1 MQAKALIKKVD
12 ATLAKVEANTL
23 SDTLDVLIHML
34 PYTPANTTADEESK
48 RVEDTIGEA
57 RAKALFKTLV
67 QAIEVVKVKI
77 GFNTLNNR
85 KAEAILNMAP

>member
-1 MQAKALIKKVD
+1 
-12 ATLAKVEANTL
+12 
-23 SDTLDVLIHML
+23 ML
-34 PYTPANTTADEESK
+34 PYKPASTTADEESNT
-48 RVEDTIGEA
+48 VERTIGEA

-77 GFNTLNNR
+77 GFNTPNNR

>member
-1 MQAKALIKKVD
+1 
-12 ATLAKVEANTL
+12 
-23 SDTLDVLIHML
+23 ML

-48 RVEDTIGEA
+48 TVEDTIGEA

-85 KAEAILNMAP
+85 KAESILKMAP

>member
-1 MQAKALIKKVD
+1 
-12 ATLAKVEANTL
+12 
-23 SDTLDVLIHML
+23 ML
-34 PYTPANTTADEESK
+34 PYTPANSTADEESK
-48 RVEDTIGEA
+48 TVEDTIGEA

>member
-1 MQAKALIKKVD
+1 MEI
-12 ATLAKVEANTL
+12 
-23 SDTLDVLIHML
+23 LIHML
-34 PYTPANTTADEESK
+34 PYKPASTTADEESK
-48 RVEDTIGEA
+48 TIERTIGEA